1 MYSALIITLL
11 LWKHGVVESIR
22 ILDLRV
28 PGHAAEGGQALL
40 GCQFD
45 LEGDDLYSVKWY
57 KGGREFYRYV
67 PSNSESTTYFYVPGV
82 FVDISRSSSTV
93 VTLEHITQD
102 SGGRYRCEVSG
113 EAPYFVTVSDDKDI
127 SIHLLPN
134 HAPKMIGL
142 KNELRV
148 GDLLV
153 VNCTSPRSRP
163 KAQIKWLINDLPAPK
178 NYIRGPWDKTSR
190 ERSDAR
196 DTILELSFIVR
207 QNHFHEGVL
216 TLKCQAS
223 LAPLYQEEVIHHIL
237 QVTEPTQID
246 NSYSALND
254 YEETVFK
261 ENTDFLPAAES
272 QSDRDI
278 QGSFISYKK
287 AASKLSPWAIL
298 PSIIFLRIF
307 I

>member
-57 KGGREFYRYV
+57 KDGREFYRYV
-67 PSNSESTTYFYVPGV
+67 PSNSESTSYFYMPGV
-82 FVDISRSSSTV
+82 FVDVSRSSSTV

-113 EAPYFVTVSDDKDI
+113 EAPYFVTVSEDKDI
-127 SIHLLPN
+127 NIHLLPN
-134 HAPKMIGL
+134 HAPRMEGL

-148 GDLLV
+148 GDLLA
-153 VNCTSPRSRP
+153 VNCTSSRSRP
-163 KAQIKWLINDLPAPK
+163 KVQIKWLINDLPTPK
-178 NYIRGPWDKTSR
+178 NYIRGPFDKTSR

-196 DTILELSFIVR
+196 DTVLELSFVVR

-223 LAPLYQEEVIHHIL
+223 LAPLYQEEVVHHIL
-237 QVTEPTQID
+237 QVSEPTRDD
-246 NSYSALND
+246 NAYSVMNN
-254 YEETVFK
+254 YEETVFQA
-261 ENTDFLPAAES
+261 NTDFLPAAES
-272 QSDRDI
+272 QSDVEI
-278 QGSFISYKK
+278 QDKK
-287 AASKLSPWAIL
+287 AASKLSPWAII
-298 PSIIFLRIF
+298 PSIIFLRMF
-307 I
+307 V